1 MQYKQEVLFL
11 TSLSLETMYNNCYY
25 YNNNEQ
31 DEEDIEQ
38 NCCVMILTVTKCNY
52 PWLHQIID
60 THEILYSTTFF
71 FQF

>member
-52 PWLHQIID
+52 PWLHQM
-60 THEILYSTTFF
+60 TLTKSSTAQHFF